1 MLIRVQSF
9 FILMVFLPVVSSHAE
24 SAIALDAQAV
34 LDAKRAEYTL
44 AGVTAAVAIDFELVW
59 EGGVGMRDREQ
70 SIPTEVTMLHRVASI
85 TKSMTAVAIM
95 QLVESGK
102 IDLDASLRTYLPD
115 YPESDRGTI
124 RIRHLLAHTSGVRH
138 YRGDENRPFD
148 HYDTLADAL
157 AVFQGRRIAF
167 EPGDRYLYTTYGY
180 TILGAVIESA
190 TGMSYG
196 EYMKEFVWTPSGM
209 QSTSLEMH
217 GAQDPNQSK
226 LYRKNDAGEIEEDDY
241 TDLSIKYPGGG
252 LVSTSG
258 DLVRFAI
265 AFESGNLVSAGSR
278 IAMFEIPLVS
288 KPRRVPYALGW
299 MVWDSETYGTYL
311 HNDGGQSGTSTYLV
325 ILPEQKIAV
334 AVMSNLSSEGRAV
347 RDIAF
352 SLVDLALARQE

>member
-9 FILMVFLPVVSSHAE
+9 FVLMVFLRLVPSHAE
-24 SAIALDAQAV
+24 SAMALDAQAV
-34 LDAKRAEYTL
+34 LDAKRADRTL
-44 AGVTAAVAIDFELVW
+44 AGVTAAVAIDHELVW
-59 EGGVGMRDREQ
+59 EGGAGMRDREQ
-70 SIPTEVTMLHRVASI
+70 SVPAEASMLHRVASI

-102 IDLDASLRTYLPD
+102 IDLDASLQTYLPD

-138 YRGDENRPFD
+138 YVGKENRPFN

-157 AVFQGRRIAF
+157 AVFQDRRIAF

-180 TILGAVIESA
+180 TILGAVIEAAS
-190 TGMSYG
+190 GMSYE
-196 EYMKEFVWTPSGM
+196 EYMKEFVWAPSGM
-209 QSTSLEMH
+209 QATSLEMH
-217 GAQDPNQSK
+217 GEQDPTQSK
-226 LYRKNDAGEIEEDDY
+226 LYRKNDAGEIEEDEY

-265 AFESGNLVSAGSR
+265 AFEAERLVSGKTR
-278 IAMFEIPLVS
+278 TAMLEIPPVS

-334 AVMSNLSSEGRAV
+334 AVMANLSNEGRAV

-352 SLVDLALARQE
+352 SLVDLALAGQD